1 MPRLVMG
8 EAGLLSGLALA
19 QDTLVEADFETC
31 RNFNFER
38 IRVSQPTKILAD
50 GSVGDSVITI
60 ADTRGDQFFTR
71 RMTKRRHVK
80 NLLKKPINTICEQP
94 CEHVDGCKCL
104 LFLSLL

>member
-8 EAGLLSGLALA
+8 GAGLLSGLALA

-50 GSVGDSVITI
+50 GSVGGF
-60 ADTRGDQFFTR
+60 GDYY
-71 RMTKRRHVK
+71 
-80 NLLKKPINTICEQP
+80 C
-94 CEHVDGCKCL
+94 
-104 LFLSLL
+104 